1 MKDRKLA
8 TQYARALLA
17 CLPGV
22 DSAEQADQ
30 FLSAL
35 RRAIDESEELRGL
48 MLDPAFPRSARSAVL
63 VALAERHGM
72 PRQVVNFLRIVVDH
86 GRTPALASIAQLF
99 HEERERAAGILPAEI
114 ATAAPL
120 SEELKHRAG
129 LALERATGKRIR
141 LSSRTDP
148 SLIGGAVTKV
158 GSVVYDGS
166 LRTRLDRLR
175 ESMVQE

>member
-17 CLPGV
+17 CLP
-22 DSAEQADQ
+22 SAESAEKGDQ

-35 RRAIDESEELRGL
+35 RRAMEQSEEFRGL

-72 PRQVVNFLRIVVDH
+72 PRPVVDFFRVLVDH
-86 GRTPALASIAQLF
+86 RRTAALASISQLF
-99 HEERERAAGILPAEI
+99 HEERERAAGILPADI
-114 ATAAPL
+114 ASAVPL
-120 SEELKHRAG
+120 TDDLKRRAE

-141 LSSRTDP
+141 LNLRTDP
-148 SLIGGAVTKV
+148 SLIGGAVTRV

-175 ESMVQE
+175 ERMVQE